1 MAAAATLV
9 LGEGARLA
17 LGGSGVGDRSA
28 LVMVT
33 LLAIGAWL
41 AARLLGGPRTAFL
54 VTFVLMAL
62 FNVAALPPRNPPE
75 YDDVEALYRTDR
87 PVIAKLPVPAV
98 TSEQPAM
105 LTLLAQPAFAA
116 AQPKFSIAGEINTMQ
131 LGWQCPFQRGIQ
143 RLALPLPLQAL
154 SNAQT
159 LDVRL
164 HLTGSPSRET
174 DYLLVYTSSRRG
186 GVLLSLETTLK
197 PDQSVTHCSLE

>member
-1 MAAAATLV
+1 VAAAATLV

-17 LGGSGVGDRSA
+17 IGGGGVGERSA

-41 AARLLGGPRTAFL
+41 VARLLGGPRTAFL

-62 FNVAALPPRNPPE
+62 FNVAALPPRNAPE
-75 YDDVEALYRTDR
+75 YDDVEALYRTDQ
-87 PVIAKLPVPAV
+87 PVTAKLAVPAV

-116 AQPKFSIAGEINTMQ
+116 AQPKFSMAGEINTMQ

-143 RLALPLPLQAL
+143 RLALPLPQQAV